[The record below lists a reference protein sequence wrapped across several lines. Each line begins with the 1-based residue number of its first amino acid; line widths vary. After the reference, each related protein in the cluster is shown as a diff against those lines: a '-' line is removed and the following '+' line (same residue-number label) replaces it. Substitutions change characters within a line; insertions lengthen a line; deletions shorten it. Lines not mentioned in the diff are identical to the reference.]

1 MDSNLSEALA
11 GQRILRYLWVDNAN
25 MVRAKGVYLPTV
37 RRGIEADIEATASA
51 AVDATTP
58 AGAAT
63 EQAGPSAAAV
73 EPGQEAHLADRLSR
87 AVTISQA
94 QFALPAM
101 ADTVVVAAGLLPTHD
116 VWLAPDWSS
125 LRALPYAPGHS
136 AVACDAYDADQPW
149 ANCPR
154 GFLRRMVVRAE
165 AAGLTVQVGVE
176 LEFMLLDGAAADA
189 GQLVAADSTV
199 YAQDS
204 ALDRQLR
211 VVDDITSALEAQG
224 VAVAQIHAE
233 SAPGQF
239 EVSLTQLPPLAAA
252 DAVVIARQTIH
263 AVARAHGLVAS
274 FLPIVDEAA
283 GGSGMHVHLSITG
296 DPADGLGAAGGS
308 FIAGILDHLPAVLA
322 VTAPTPMSLARFRP
336 HFWVGAY
343 QGWGVGNKEAPLRV
357 VPGPSGAPRDV
368 EFKAID
374 ATANPY
380 LAFGCLLAV
389 GTDGVERGT
398 VPPPAVEGD
407 PGLLSEGERDD
418 RGIASMPR
426 DSAEVLDA
434 LAGDDVLGQ
443 AMGSAMAASYLAVK
457 RAEAAELEAM
467 DHTDRVRLL
476 LERY

>member
-1 MDSNLSEALA
+1 VDSRLSEALTD
-11 GQRILRYLWVDNAN
+11 QRILRYLWVDNAN
-25 MVRAKGVYLPTV
+25 VVRTKGVYLPTV
-37 RRGIEADIEATASA
+37 RRHL
-51 AVDATTP
+51 P
-58 AGAAT
+58 AGGAGEAGSARPG
-63 EQAGPSAAAV
+63 EQP
-73 EPGQEAHLADRLSR
+73 LADLLSR

-94 QFALPAM
+94 QFALPASG
-101 ADTVVVAAGLLPTHD
+101 DVVVVEAGLLPTHD
-116 VWLAPDWSS
+116 VWLAPDWTS

-136 AVACDAYDADQPW
+136 AVACDAYDGDQPW

-154 GFLRRMVVRAE
+154 GFLRRMVARAE
-165 AAGLTVQVGVE
+165 AARLTVQVGVE
-176 LEFMLLDGAAADA
+176 LEFMLIDGAAADA
-189 GQLVAADSTV
+189 GRLVAADSTV

-204 ALDRQLR
+204 ALDRHLN
-211 VVDDITSALEAQG
+211 VLDGITSALEAQG

-233 SAPGQF
+233 SAPGQI

-274 FLPIVDEAA
+274 FLPIVDPAA

-296 DPADGLGAAGGS
+296 DPTDGLGAAGGP
-308 FIAGILDHLPAVLA
+308 FIAGILDHLPALLA

-343 QGWGVGNKEAPLRV
+343 QGWGVANKEVPLRV
-357 VPGPSGAPRDV
+357 VPGRSGTPRDV

-380 LAFGCLLAV
+380 LALGCLLAA
-389 GTDGVERGT
+389 GTDGVARGA

-407 PGLLSEGERDD
+407 PGLLSEDGRAE
-418 RGIASMPR
+418 RGISPVPR
-426 DSAEVLDA
+426 ASAEVLDA
-434 LAGDDVLGQ
+434 LADDEMLGE
-443 AMGSAMAASYLAVK
+443 AMGSAMITPYLAVK
-457 RAEAAELEAM
+457 RAESAELEAM
-467 DHTDRVRLL
+467 DHADRVRLL